1 MLCLKQFRHGE
12 RMYIFYPGSQQRTPF
27 KRSGLFLLMDE
38 VNEQTVSA
46 MLDQYGLEQ
55 LCLDEDI
62 ILGIPV
68 PPPGGWNDASSST
81 MRFFMTA
88 CQIQKMF
95 HLN

>member
-62 ILGIPV
+62 ILDEEETEVPV
-68 PPPGGWNDASSST
+68 T
-81 MRFFMTA
+81 TEE
-88 CQIQKMF
+88 
-95 HLN
+95 